1 MKNNIS
7 KLARREVA
15 KSVGRRYGNGDVSAA
30 QRSRTVLAT
39 CSTASSDF
47 IHGKC
52 IAILLPWI
60 RWNICA
66 FLFNY
71 DYNIKMKWSK
81 TIHAQRISWGIHLR
95 VSHSCIYREKG
106 EFDSFSA
113 MTIWPNIPRE
123 FDPLCDNET

>member
-1 MKNNIS
+1 MANSPTSIETQIDSFLEQFKRSASKAMEERMEWPDGSSPGSMVKSRSSCFTLDSPSVVRNVIL

-52 IAILLPWI
+52 IAILLP
-60 RWNICA
+60 
-66 FLFNY
+66 
-71 DYNIKMKWSK
+71 
-81 TIHAQRISWGIHLR
+81 
-95 VSHSCIYREKG
+95 
-106 EFDSFSA
+106 
-113 MTIWPNIPRE
+113 
-123 FDPLCDNET
+123 